1 MSLVPP
7 IGGQGHQPPVYL
19 WTPDGVAGLR
29 QGFLLAGARSLTLS
43 LWEVPA
49 TETARQIGDF
59 YTRWL
64 GENRRALTTRY
75 GACRAAQLAALAH
88 ARQTFG
94 AGHPFYWAG
103 MVDVGDPPRIAIK
116 R

>member
-1 MSLVPP
+1 
-7 IGGQGHQPPVYL
+7 
-19 WTPDGVAGLR
+19 VAGLR

-59 YTRWL
+59 HTRWL
-64 GENRRALTTRY
+64 GENLRALTTRY